1 MHHKPFIAHKKKSW
15 THSPVLAV
23 FLVVVLCWGL
33 FVVYRMYVKNREAV
47 ALRNQFQSELD
58 TLNEKQEELADKITH
73 LSTDRGLEA
82 EVRNRYRV
90 IRPGE
95 QLVIVVDDAAQSNKT
110 PSVNPSW
117 WVRIKQF
124 LGF

>member
-1 MHHKPFIAHKKKSW
+1 MHHKPFIAHKKKTW
-15 THSPVLAV
+15 THSPILAV
-23 FLVVVLCWGL
+23 FLVIILFWGL
-33 FVVYRMYVKNREAV
+33 FVVYRMYLKNREAV
-47 ALRNQFQSELD
+47 ALRNQFRSELNA
-58 TLNEKQEELADKITH
+58 LNQKQEELSGKISN

-95 QLVIVVDDAAQSNKT
+95 QLVIVVDDATKNGQTAISK
-110 PSVNPSW
+110 PSI
-117 WVRIKQF
+117 WVRIKEF

>member
-1 MHHKPFIAHKKKSW
+1 MQRTPFITHKKKSW
-15 THSPVLAV
+15 VHSPLLAV

-33 FVVYRMYVKNREAV
+33 FVVYRMYVKNRESV
-47 ALRNQFQSELD
+47 ALRNQFQNELD
-58 TLNEKQEELADKITH
+58 ALNQKQNELSGKIEN

-95 QLVIVVDDAAQSNKT
+95 QLVIVVDDASKNTQGTPEK
-110 PSVNPSW
+110 PSV
-117 WVRIKQF
+117 WVRVREF

>member
-1 MHHKPFIAHKKKSW
+1 MQRKPFITPKKKSW
-15 THSPVLAV
+15 TQSPLLAI
-23 FLVVVLCWGL
+23 FLVILLAWGS
-33 FVVYRMYVKNREAV
+33 FVVYRMFTKYREAV
-47 ALRNQFQSELD
+47 GLRNQFQSELD
-58 TLNEKQEELADKITH
+58 ALHQKQGELSEKITN

-95 QLVIVVDDAAQSNKT
+95 QLVIVVDDASKT
-110 PSVNPSW
+110 VQNVAPEPSFWARV
-117 WVRIKQF
+117 KLF

>member
-47 ALRNQFQSELD
+47 ALRNQFQGELE
-58 TLNEKQEELADKITH
+58 TLNHKKEELSDKINN

-95 QLVIVVDDAAQSNKT
+95 QLVIVVDDAAKNGQPTASK
-110 PSVNPSW
+110 PSIW
-117 WVRIKQF
+117 TRIKEF

>member
-1 MHHKPFIAHKKKSW
+1 MQRKPFIAHKKKSW
-15 THSPVLAV
+15 TRSPLLAV
-23 FLVVVLCWGL
+23 FLVLALFWGM

-58 TLNEKQEELADKITH
+58 ALNQKQAELSGKITN

-95 QLVIVVDDAAQSNKT
+95 QLVIVVDDAAKNPENQPVK
-110 PSVNPSW
+110 PSFW
-117 WVRIKQF
+117 TRIKEF

>member
-1 MHHKPFIAHKKKSW
+1 MQRTPFIAHKKKSW
-15 THSPVLAV
+15 VHSPLLAV

-33 FVVYRMYVKNREAV
+33 FVVYRMYIKNRESV
-47 ALRNQFQSELD
+47 ALRNQFQNELD
-58 TLNEKQEELADKITH
+58 ALNQKQDELSGKIKN

-95 QLVIVVDDAAQSNKT
+95 QLVIVVDNDSKNPQNASEK
-110 PSVNPSW
+110 PSF
-117 WVRIKQF
+117 WVRMREF

>member
-15 THSPVLAV
+15 TRSPVLAV

-47 ALRNQFQSELD
+47 ALRNQFQDELD
-58 TLNEKQEELADKITH
+58 TLNQKQEELSGKINN

-95 QLVIVVDDAAQSNKT
+95 QLVIVVDDAAQGSKT
-110 PSVNPSW
+110 LPENPSW

>member
-1 MHHKPFIAHKKKSW
+1 MHHKPFISHKKKTW
-15 THSPVLAV
+15 THSPILAV
-23 FLVVVLCWGL
+23 FLVIILFWGL
-33 FVVYRMYVKNREAV
+33 FVVYRMYLKNREAV
-47 ALRNQFQSELD
+47 ALRNQFRSELNA
-58 TLNEKQEELADKITH
+58 LNQKQEELSGKISN

-95 QLVIVVDDAAQSNKT
+95 QLVIVVDDATKNGQTAISK
-110 PSVNPSW
+110 PSI
-117 WVRIKQF
+117 WVRIKEF